1 MWAGVLMPIHLYVP
15 RVSHIVVDAPLIVL
29 EWINED
35 QNKSENMTVIQ
46 FLEWCMSHEFKAVK
60 IFKRTL
66 LGQLSRENTGHW
78 TSHSRIQRF
87 TIFPP
92 WGQVITNVHCW
103 LLSWRQ
109 QWMSVIF
116 VCPACTL
123 VLSNNNSISICFSCS
138 WLTVEVKANPSPT
151 PGPEDGQLAQAR
163 PFEGSLPLDPC
174 DWFRGTRWFKAGP

>member
-174 DWFRGTRWFKAGP
+174 DWFRGIRWFKAGP